1 MIDRLEIK
9 IKLPSTVSRD
19 DAMTVSEE
27 CYDRHF
33 FDTIDKVVSRYSA
46 MYDFDIDNID
56 IDLGKIRQDNI
67 PSTLE
72 TLLTK
77 AIEEKL
83 PKNSDEITHLGS
95 FLQNTVG
102 FDADVSLNSKL
113 SLFTVVW
120 NYLRKGLVSHE
131 LESLFSDSANYKKS
145 SFLRNDNANASPIV
159 SSDGQSENEPP
170 RQYSSKSA
178 ELDQHSSEITDSDRY
193 PSDKVTADYDSH
205 ASHHH
210 EQKLE
215 ARNYGDTN
223 ASQNALLDDD
233 QPENEENHQF
243 SSEFD
248 RYSSN
253 EETVVDSDSY
263 TSRLQ
268 IEQIL
273 AARNYDEI
281 IDLIKSD
288 SLALIRLSNVVDKE
302 FLLHLSESLIERFS
316 GQKISHEIIGW
327 AEKNLEKESV
337 VSLISMILNDDEYAP
352 RILDSIRNDDSDL
365 KRQLLEYYHS
375 LFESRLPLFE
385 ADQEVREKRFH
396 LEDAGLVLL
405 APFISI
411 LFSRLGY
418 LDDNGCFESA
428 ASQFRAI
435 ILLRRVVFP
444 EDVEIHDYELNLCKV
459 LCGVNPAFPIPT
471 DIQLTEDE
479 KNEIDHL
486 LESVIDYWTIIKG
499 TSTDGF
505 RASFLKRFGTL
516 EKSENMWIVR
526 VEGST
531 IDILMEDLPW
541 SFSALSYSWCQ
552 EVIYVE
558 WQKPL

>member
-46 MYDFDIDNID
+46 MYDFDIDNIN

-83 PKNSDEITHLGS
+83 PQNSDEITHLES
-95 FLQNTVG
+95 FSQNPVG
-102 FDADVSLNSKL
+102 FDAGGGLNSKL

-131 LESLFSDSANYKKS
+131 LESFFMDSANYKKS

-159 SSDGQSENEPP
+159 LSDGQSENEPP

-193 PSDKVTADYDSH
+193 PSNEVAADYDSH

-233 QPENEENHQF
+233 QPENEENYQF

-302 FLLHLSESLIERFS
+302 FLLHLSESLIERYS
-316 GQKISHEIIGW
+316 GRKISHEIIGW

-337 VSLISMILNDDEYAP
+337 ASLISMILNDDEYAP

-365 KRQLLEYYHS
+365 KRQLIEYYYS

-405 APFISI
+405 APFIST

-418 LDDNGCFESA
+418 LDDNGCFESV

-552 EVIYVE
+552 DVIYVE

>member
-1 MIDRLEIK
+1 MIDRLEIE

-33 FDTIDKVVSRYSA
+33 FDAIDKVISRYSA
-46 MYDFDIDNID
+46 MYDFDIDNIN

-83 PKNSDEITHLGS
+83 PKNSDEITHLES
-95 FLQNTVG
+95 FSQNPVG

-113 SLFTVVW
+113 SLFTIVW
-120 NYLRKGLVSHE
+120 DYLRKGLVSHK
-131 LESLFSDSANYKKS
+131 LESLFLDSANYKNS
-145 SFLRNDNANASPIV
+145 SFLRKDIANASPIV

-170 RQYSSKSA
+170 RQYSSKST
-178 ELDQHSSEITDSDRY
+178 ELVQHSSEITDSDRY
-193 PSDKVTADYDSH
+193 PSDKVTADYDSY
-205 ASHHH
+205 ASHHQIG
-210 EQKLE
+210 QKI
-215 ARNYGDTN
+215 AVRNYGDID
-223 ASQNALLDDD
+223 ASQNALLDD
-233 QPENEENHQF
+233 QPENEENYQF

-302 FLLHLSESLIERFS
+302 FLLHLSESLIERYS
-316 GQKISHEIIGW
+316 GRKISHEIIGW
-327 AEKNLEKESV
+327 AGKNLEKESV
-337 VSLISMILNDDEYAP
+337 ASLISMILNDDEYAP

-365 KRQLLEYYHS
+365 KRQLIEYYYS

-405 APFISI
+405 APFIST

-418 LDDNGCFESA
+418 LDENGCFESV

-444 EDVEIHDYELNLCKV
+444 EVVEIHDYELNLCKV

-471 DIQLTEDE
+471 DIQLGEDE

-486 LESVIDYWTIIKG
+486 LESVIDYWTIING

-505 RASFLKRFGTL
+505 RSSFLKRFGTL

-552 EVIYVE
+552 DVIYVE

>member
-1 MIDRLEIK
+1 MIDRLEIE

-33 FDTIDKVVSRYSA
+33 FDAIDKVVSRYSA
-46 MYDFDIDNID
+46 MYDFDIDNIN

-83 PKNSDEITHLGS
+83 PKNSDEITHLES
-95 FLQNTVG
+95 FSQNPVG

-120 NYLRKGLVSHE
+120 DYLRKGLVSHE

-170 RQYSSKSA
+170 RQYSSKST
-178 ELDQHSSEITDSDRY
+178 ELVQHSSEFTDSDRY
-193 PSDKVTADYDSH
+193 PSDKVTADYDPY
-205 ASHHH
+205 ASHHQIG
-210 EQKLE
+210 QKI
-215 ARNYGDTN
+215 AVRNYGDID
-223 ASQNALLDDD
+223 ASQNALLDD
-233 QPENEENHQF
+233 QPENEENYQF

-302 FLLHLSESLIERFS
+302 FLLHLSESLIERYS
-316 GQKISHEIIGW
+316 GRKISHEIIGW
-327 AEKNLEKESV
+327 AGKNLEKESV
-337 VSLISMILNDDEYAP
+337 ASLISMILNDDEYAP

-365 KRQLLEYYHS
+365 KRQLIEYYYS

-405 APFISI
+405 APFIST

-418 LDDNGCFESA
+418 LDENGCFESV

-444 EDVEIHDYELNLCKV
+444 EVVEIHDYELNLCKV

-471 DIQLTEDE
+471 DIQLGEDE

-486 LESVIDYWTIIKG
+486 LESVIDYWTIING

-505 RASFLKRFGTL
+505 RSSFLKRFGTL

-552 EVIYVE
+552 DVIYVE

>member
-46 MYDFDIDNID
+46 MYDFDIDNIN

-120 NYLRKGLVSHE
+120 DYLRKGLVSHE

-193 PSDKVTADYDSH
+193 PSNEVAADYDSH

-223 ASQNALLDDD
+223 AWQNALLDD
-233 QPENEENHQF
+233 QPANEDNYHF
-243 SSEFD
+243 SSEVD
-248 RYSSN
+248 RYSSK
-253 EETVVDSDSY
+253 EETVVESDSY

-302 FLLHLSESLIERFS
+302 FLLHLSESLIERYS
-316 GQKISHEIIGW
+316 GRKISHEIIGW
-327 AEKNLEKESV
+327 AGKNLEKESV
-337 VSLISMILNDDEYAP
+337 ASLISNV
-352 RILDSIRNDDSDL
+352 NT
-365 KRQLLEYYHS
+365 LL
-375 LFESRLPLFE
+375 
-385 ADQEVREKRFH
+385 
-396 LEDAGLVLL
+396 
-405 APFISI
+405 
-411 LFSRLGY
+411 LG
-418 LDDNGCFESA
+418 CS
-428 ASQFRAI
+428 
-435 ILLRRVVFP
+435 
-444 EDVEIHDYELNLCKV
+444 
-459 LCGVNPAFPIPT
+459 
-471 DIQLTEDE
+471 
-479 KNEIDHL
+479 
-486 LESVIDYWTIIKG
+486 
-499 TSTDGF
+499 
-505 RASFLKRFGTL
+505 
-516 EKSENMWIVR
+516 
-526 VEGST
+526 
-531 IDILMEDLPW
+531 
-541 SFSALSYSWCQ
+541 
-552 EVIYVE
+552 
-558 WQKPL
+558 

>member
-9 IKLPSTVSRD
+9 IKLPSTVSKD
-19 DAMTVSEE
+19 NAMIVSEE

-33 FDTIDKVVSRYSA
+33 FDTIDKVVSKYSSL
-46 MYDFDIDNID
+46 YDFEIDNID
-56 IDLGKIRQDNI
+56 IDLGKISRDNI

-83 PKNSDEITHLGS
+83 PGSSDKVKFNNH
-95 FLQNTVG
+95 FLQNSIG
-102 FDADVSLNSKL
+102 LDAEDSLDSKF
-113 SLFTVVW
+113 SFFPIVW
-120 NYLRKGLVSHE
+120 NYLRKGLVAHE
-131 LESLFSDSANYKKS
+131 LEFLFQDSANYKKS

-170 RQYSSKSA
+170 RQYSSKST
-178 ELDQHSSEITDSDRY
+178 ELVQHSSEFTDSDRY
-193 PSDKVTADYDSH
+193 PSDKVTADYDSY
-205 ASHHH
+205 ASHHQIG
-210 EQKLE
+210 QKI
-215 ARNYGDTN
+215 AVRNYGDID
-223 ASQNALLDDD
+223 ASQNALLDD
-233 QPENEENHQF
+233 QPENEEIYQF

-302 FLLHLSESLIERFS
+302 FLLHLSESLIERYS
-316 GQKISHEIIGW
+316 GRKISHEIIGW
-327 AEKNLEKESV
+327 AGKNLEKESV
-337 VSLISMILNDDEYAP
+337 ASLISMILNDDEYAP

-365 KRQLLEYYHS
+365 KRQLIEYYYS

-405 APFISI
+405 APFIST

-418 LDDNGCFESA
+418 LDENGCFESV

-444 EDVEIHDYELNLCKV
+444 EVVEIHDYELNLCKV

-471 DIQLTEDE
+471 DIQLGEDE

-486 LESVIDYWTIIKG
+486 LESVIDYWTIING

-505 RASFLKRFGTL
+505 RSSFLKRFGTL

-552 EVIYVE
+552 DVIYVE

>member
-1 MIDRLEIK
+1 
-9 IKLPSTVSRD
+9 
-19 DAMTVSEE
+19 
-27 CYDRHF
+27 
-33 FDTIDKVVSRYSA
+33 
-46 MYDFDIDNID
+46 
-56 IDLGKIRQDNI
+56 
-67 PSTLE
+67 
-72 TLLTK
+72 
-77 AIEEKL
+77 
-83 PKNSDEITHLGS
+83 
-95 FLQNTVG
+95 
-102 FDADVSLNSKL
+102 
-113 SLFTVVW
+113 
-120 NYLRKGLVSHE
+120 
-131 LESLFSDSANYKKS
+131 ESLFLDSANYKNS
-145 SFLRNDNANASPIV
+145 SFLRKDIANASPIV
-159 SSDGQSENEPP
+159 SSDGQSEIEPP
-170 RQYSSKSA
+170 RQYSSKST
-178 ELDQHSSEITDSDRY
+178 ELVQHSSEFTDSDRY
-193 PSDKVTADYDSH
+193 PSDKVTADYDSY
-205 ASHHH
+205 ASHHQIG
-210 EQKLE
+210 QKI
-215 ARNYGDTN
+215 AVRNYGDID
-223 ASQNALLDDD
+223 ASQNALLDD
-233 QPENEENHQF
+233 QPENEENYQF

-302 FLLHLSESLIERFS
+302 FLLHLSESLIERYS
-316 GQKISHEIIGW
+316 GRKISHEIIEW
-327 AEKNLEKESV
+327 AGKNLEKESV
-337 VSLISMILNDDEYAP
+337 ASLISMILNDDEYAP

-365 KRQLLEYYHS
+365 KRQLIEYYYS

-405 APFISI
+405 APFIST

-418 LDDNGCFESA
+418 LDENGCFESV

-435 ILLRRVVFP
+435 ILLKRVVFP
-444 EDVEIHDYELNLCKV
+444 EVVEIHDYELNLCKV

-471 DIQLTEDE
+471 DIQLGEDE

-486 LESVIDYWTIIKG
+486 LESVIDYWTIING

-505 RASFLKRFGTL
+505 RSSFLKRFGTL

-552 EVIYVE
+552 DVIYVE

>member
-9 IKLPSTVSRD
+9 IKLPSTVSKD
-19 DAMTVSEE
+19 NAMIVSEE

-33 FDTIDKVVSRYSA
+33 FDTIDKVVSKYSSL
-46 MYDFDIDNID
+46 YDFEIDNID
-56 IDLGKIRQDNI
+56 IDLGKISRDNI

-83 PKNSDEITHLGS
+83 PGSSDKVKFNNH
-95 FLQNTVG
+95 FLQNSIG
-102 FDADVSLNSKL
+102 LDAEDSLDSKF
-113 SLFTVVW
+113 SFFPIVW
-120 NYLRKGLVSHE
+120 NYLRKGLVAHE
-131 LESLFSDSANYKKS
+131 LEFLFQDSANYKKS

-170 RQYSSKSA
+170 RQYSSKST
-178 ELDQHSSEITDSDRY
+178 ELVQHSSVFTDSDRY
-193 PSDKVTADYDSH
+193 PSDKVTADYDPY
-205 ASHHH
+205 ASHHQIG
-210 EQKLE
+210 QKI
-215 ARNYGDTN
+215 AVRNYGDID
-223 ASQNALLDDD
+223 ASQNALLDD
-233 QPENEENHQF
+233 QPENEEIYQF

-302 FLLHLSESLIERFS
+302 FLLHLSESLIERYS
-316 GQKISHEIIGW
+316 GRKISHEIIGW
-327 AEKNLEKESV
+327 AGKNLEKESV
-337 VSLISMILNDDEYAP
+337 ASLISMILNDDEYAP

-365 KRQLLEYYHS
+365 KRQLIEYYYS

-405 APFISI
+405 APFIST

-418 LDDNGCFESA
+418 LDENGCFESV

-444 EDVEIHDYELNLCKV
+444 EVVEIHDYELNLCKV

-471 DIQLTEDE
+471 DIQLGEDE

-486 LESVIDYWTIIKG
+486 LESVIDYWTIING

-505 RASFLKRFGTL
+505 RSSFLKRFGTL

-552 EVIYVE
+552 DVIYVE

>member
-1 MIDRLEIK
+1 MIDRLEIE

-27 CYDRHF
+27 CYDRLF
-33 FDTIDKVVSRYSA
+33 FDAIDKVVSRYSA
-46 MYDFDIDNID
+46 MYDFDIDNIN

-83 PKNSDEITHLGS
+83 PKNSDEITHLES
-95 FLQNTVG
+95 FSQNPVG

-120 NYLRKGLVSHE
+120 DYLRKGLVSHE

-170 RQYSSKSA
+170 RQYSSKST
-178 ELDQHSSEITDSDRY
+178 ELVQHSSEFTDSDRY
-193 PSDKVTADYDSH
+193 PSDKVTADYDPY
-205 ASHHH
+205 ASHHQIG
-210 EQKLE
+210 QKLE

-223 ASQNALLDDD
+223 ASQNALLDD
-233 QPENEENHQF
+233 QPENEENYQF
-243 SSEFD
+243 TSEFD

-281 IDLIKSD
+281 IDLIKLD

-302 FLLHLSESLIERFS
+302 FLLHLSESLIERYS
-316 GQKISHEIIGW
+316 GRKISHEIIGW
-327 AEKNLEKESV
+327 AGKNLEKESV
-337 VSLISMILNDDEYAP
+337 ASLISMILNDDEYAP

-365 KRQLLEYYHS
+365 KRQLIEYYYS

-405 APFISI
+405 APFIST

-418 LDDNGCFESA
+418 LDENGCFESV

-444 EDVEIHDYELNLCKV
+444 EVVEIHDYELNLCKV

-471 DIQLTEDE
+471 DIQLGEDE

-486 LESVIDYWTIIKG
+486 LESVIDYWTIING

-505 RASFLKRFGTL
+505 RSSFLKRFGTL

-552 EVIYVE
+552 DVIYVE

>member
-1 MIDRLEIK
+1 MIDRLEIE

-33 FDTIDKVVSRYSA
+33 FDAIDKVVSRYSA
-46 MYDFDIDNID
+46 MYDFDIDNIN

-83 PKNSDEITHLGS
+83 PKNSDEITHLES
-95 FLQNTVG
+95 FSQNPVG

-120 NYLRKGLVSHE
+120 DYLRKGLVSHE

-170 RQYSSKSA
+170 RQYSSKST
-178 ELDQHSSEITDSDRY
+178 ELVQHSSEFTDSDRY
-193 PSDKVTADYDSH
+193 PSNEVAADYDSH

-223 ASQNALLDDD
+223 ASQNALLDD
-233 QPENEENHQF
+233 QPENEENYQF
-243 SSEFD
+243 TSEFD

-263 TSRLQ
+263 TSHLQ

-281 IDLIKSD
+281 IDLIKLD

-302 FLLHLSESLIERFS
+302 FLLHLSESLIERYS
-316 GQKISHEIIGW
+316 GRKISHEIIGW

-337 VSLISMILNDDEYAP
+337 ASLISMILNDDEYAP
-352 RILDSIRNDDSDL
+352 RILDSI
-365 KRQLLEYYHS
+365 
-375 LFESRLPLFE
+375 
-385 ADQEVREKRFH
+385 
-396 LEDAGLVLL
+396 
-405 APFISI
+405 
-411 LFSRLGY
+411 
-418 LDDNGCFESA
+418 
-428 ASQFRAI
+428 
-435 ILLRRVVFP
+435 
-444 EDVEIHDYELNLCKV
+444 
-459 LCGVNPAFPIPT
+459 
-471 DIQLTEDE
+471 
-479 KNEIDHL
+479 
-486 LESVIDYWTIIKG
+486 
-499 TSTDGF
+499 
-505 RASFLKRFGTL
+505 
-516 EKSENMWIVR
+516 
-526 VEGST
+526 
-531 IDILMEDLPW
+531 
-541 SFSALSYSWCQ
+541 
-552 EVIYVE
+552 
-558 WQKPL
+558 

>member
-9 IKLPSTVSRD
+9 IKLPSTVSKD
-19 DAMTVSEE
+19 NAMIVSEE

-33 FDTIDKVVSRYSA
+33 FDTIDKVVSKYSSL
-46 MYDFDIDNID
+46 YDFEIDNID
-56 IDLGKIRQDNI
+56 IDLGKISRDNI

-83 PKNSDEITHLGS
+83 PGSSDKVKFNNH
-95 FLQNTVG
+95 FLQNSIG
-102 FDADVSLNSKL
+102 LDAEDSLDSKF
-113 SLFTVVW
+113 SFFPIVW
-120 NYLRKGLVSHE
+120 NYLRKGLVAHE
-131 LESLFSDSANYKKS
+131 LEFLFQDSANYKKS

-170 RQYSSKSA
+170 RQYSSKST
-178 ELDQHSSEITDSDRY
+178 ELVQHSSEFTDSDRY
-193 PSDKVTADYDSH
+193 PSNEVAADYDSH

-223 ASQNALLDDD
+223 ASQNALLDD
-233 QPENEENHQF
+233 QPENEENYQF
-243 SSEFD
+243 TSEFD

-302 FLLHLSESLIERFS
+302 FLLHLSESLIERYS
-316 GQKISHEIIGW
+316 GRKISHEIIGW
-327 AEKNLEKESV
+327 AGKNLEKESV
-337 VSLISMILNDDEYAP
+337 ASLISMILNDDEYAP

-365 KRQLLEYYHS
+365 KRQLIEYYYS

-385 ADQEVREKRFH
+385 VDQEVREKRFH

-405 APFISI
+405 APFIST

-418 LDDNGCFESA
+418 LDENGCFESV

-444 EDVEIHDYELNLCKV
+444 EVVEIHDYELNLCKV

-471 DIQLTEDE
+471 DIQLGEDE

-486 LESVIDYWTIIKG
+486 LESVIDYWTIING

-505 RASFLKRFGTL
+505 RSSFLKRFGTL

-552 EVIYVE
+552 DVIYVE

>member
-1 MIDRLEIK
+1 MIDRLEIE

-27 CYDRHF
+27 CYDRLF
-33 FDTIDKVVSRYSA
+33 FDAIAKVVSRYSA
-46 MYDFDIDNID
+46 MYDFDIDNIN

-83 PKNSDEITHLGS
+83 PKNSDEITHLES
-95 FLQNTVG
+95 FSQNTVG

-120 NYLRKGLVSHE
+120 DYLRKGLVSHE

-145 SFLRNDNANASPIV
+145 SFLRKDIANASPIV

-170 RQYSSKSA
+170 RQYSSKST
-178 ELDQHSSEITDSDRY
+178 ELVQHSSEFTDSDRY
-193 PSDKVTADYDSH
+193 PSDKVTADYDPY
-205 ASHHH
+205 ASHHQIG
-210 EQKLE
+210 QKI
-215 ARNYGDTN
+215 AVRNYGDID
-223 ASQNALLDDD
+223 ASQNALLDD
-233 QPENEENHQF
+233 QPENEENYQF

-302 FLLHLSESLIERFS
+302 FLLHLSESLIERYS
-316 GQKISHEIIGW
+316 GRKISHEIIEW
-327 AEKNLEKESV
+327 AGKNLEKESV
-337 VSLISMILNDDEYAP
+337 ASLISMSLNDDEYAP

-365 KRQLLEYYHS
+365 KRQLIEYYYS

-405 APFISI
+405 APFIST

-418 LDDNGCFESA
+418 LDENGCFESV

-444 EDVEIHDYELNLCKV
+444 EVVEIHDYELNLCKV

-471 DIQLTEDE
+471 DIQLGEDE

-486 LESVIDYWTIIKG
+486 LESVIDYWTIING

-505 RASFLKRFGTL
+505 RSSFLKRFGTL

-552 EVIYVE
+552 DVIYVE

>member
-1 MIDRLEIK
+1 MIDRLEIE

-27 CYDRHF
+27 CYDRLF
-33 FDTIDKVVSRYSA
+33 FDAIDKVVSRYSA
-46 MYDFDIDNID
+46 MYDFDIDNIN

-83 PKNSDEITHLGS
+83 PKNSDEITHLES
-95 FLQNTVG
+95 FSQNPVG

-120 NYLRKGLVSHE
+120 DYLRKGLVSHE

-170 RQYSSKSA
+170 RQYSSKST
-178 ELDQHSSEITDSDRY
+178 ELVQHSSEFTDSDRY
-193 PSDKVTADYDSH
+193 PSDKVTADYDPY
-205 ASHHH
+205 ASHHQIG
-210 EQKLE
+210 QKI
-215 ARNYGDTN
+215 AVRNYGDID
-223 ASQNALLDDD
+223 ASQNALLDD
-233 QPENEENHQF
+233 QPENEENYQF

-302 FLLHLSESLIERFS
+302 FLLHLSESLIERYS
-316 GQKISHEIIGW
+316 GRKISHEIIGW
-327 AEKNLEKESV
+327 AGKNLEKESV
-337 VSLISMILNDDEYAP
+337 ASLISMILNDDEYAP

-365 KRQLLEYYHS
+365 KRQLIEYYYS

-405 APFISI
+405 APFIST

-418 LDDNGCFESA
+418 LDENGCFESV

-444 EDVEIHDYELNLCKV
+444 EVVEIHDYELNLCKV

-471 DIQLTEDE
+471 DIQLGEDE

-486 LESVIDYWTIIKG
+486 LESVIDYWTIING

-505 RASFLKRFGTL
+505 RSSFLKRFGTL

-552 EVIYVE
+552 DVIYVE

>member
-1 MIDRLEIK
+1 MIDRLEIE

-33 FDTIDKVVSRYSA
+33 FDAIDKVVSRYSA
-46 MYDFDIDNID
+46 MYDFDIDNIN

-83 PKNSDEITHLGS
+83 PKNSDEITHLES
-95 FLQNTVG
+95 FSQNPVG

-120 NYLRKGLVSHE
+120 DYLRKGLVSHE

-170 RQYSSKSA
+170 RQYSSKST
-178 ELDQHSSEITDSDRY
+178 ELVQHSSEFTDSDRY
-193 PSDKVTADYDSH
+193 PSNEVAADYDSH

-223 ASQNALLDDD
+223 ASQNALLDD
-233 QPENEENHQF
+233 QPENEENYQF
-243 SSEFD
+243 TSEFD

-263 TSRLQ
+263 TSHLQ

-281 IDLIKSD
+281 IDLIKLD

-302 FLLHLSESLIERFS
+302 FLLHLSESLIERYS
-316 GQKISHEIIGW
+316 GRKISHEIIGW
-327 AEKNLEKESV
+327 AGKNLEKESV
-337 VSLISMILNDDEYAP
+337 ASLISMILNDDEYAP

-365 KRQLLEYYHS
+365 KRQLIEYYYS

-405 APFISI
+405 APFIST

-418 LDDNGCFESA
+418 LDENGCFESV

-444 EDVEIHDYELNLCKV
+444 EVVEIHDYELNLCKV

-471 DIQLTEDE
+471 DIQLGEDE

-486 LESVIDYWTIIKG
+486 LESVIDYWTIING

-505 RASFLKRFGTL
+505 RSSFLKRFGTL

-552 EVIYVE
+552 DVIYVE